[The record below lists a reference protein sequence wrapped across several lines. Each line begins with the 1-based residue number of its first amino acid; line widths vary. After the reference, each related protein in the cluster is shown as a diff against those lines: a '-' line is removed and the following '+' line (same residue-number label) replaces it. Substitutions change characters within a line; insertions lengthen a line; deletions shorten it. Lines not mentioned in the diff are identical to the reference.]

1 MNRTSLLPLAL
12 IGSLAATLGA
22 CAIGAPP
29 GFSDGK
35 SWSFPLVGPL
45 EDSLLIAP
53 VFINDKGPY
62 LMAIDPDAPNSAVDE
77 GVVSE
82 AQLYGSI
89 GARQDD
95 EQDQRHQMLQAEVL
109 QVRLGS
115 LTVRNRSFTVVKV
128 GTFSSAGRQL
138 RGILGRDVIA
148 DSLVFGFDRD
158 RGVAYLSTQDG
169 FVKPINAAPIPF
181 EILSSQLAATGA
193 GQLPWL
199 PSGRRIA
206 KVTVGAQS
214 FKLHLDLGG
223 VYSQLRAQ
231 LWRKAGLAAKSEKA
245 VLTDEVGTQREIDQ
259 VGIASGVAA
268 GAITAHDLR
277 FAPFD
282 DRRWET
288 EDIDGTL
295 GLNFFRDYAVWAN
308 WDKTTFFVQPR
319 ETADQT
325 KDRLARWGAPQLS
338 KCEHVG
344 CVTIDFADGG
354 TAISSKDNPAGGPG
368 AQPNAAAPTA
378 APSNTP
384 PGQRQL
390 TVHRDAS
397 AIDLNLEVLAEAVD
411 ASGVSIHQPRI
422 VINLPAGELSA
433 ASLVPSTI
441 YGNAHFMVRD
451 ISPFPRSCG
460 RAGGCIMMLGEGH

>member
-12 IGSLAATLGA
+12 IATIGASLGA

-29 GFSDGK
+29 GFSEGK

-45 EDSLLIAP
+45 EDSLLIVP

-82 AQLYGSI
+82 AQLYGSL

-95 EQDQRHQMLQAEVL
+95 EQDQRHQMRQAEVL
-109 QVRLGS
+109 QVKLGS
-115 LTVRNRSFTVVKV
+115 LTVRNRSFTVVKI

-169 FVKPINAAPIPF
+169 FVKPINAAPLPF
-181 EILSSQLAATGA
+181 EILSSQLASTGA

-206 KVTVGAQS
+206 KATIGTQT

-223 VYSQLRAQ
+223 VYSQLRGQ
-231 LWRKAGLAAKSEKA
+231 LWAKAGLTTKNEKA

-259 VGIASGVAA
+259 VGIASTVTA
-268 GAITAHDLR
+268 GPITAHDLP

-288 EDIDGTL
+288 DDIDGTL
-295 GLNFFRDYAVWAN
+295 GLNFFRNYAVWAN
-308 WDKTTFFVQPR
+308 WDKTTFYVQPR

-325 KDRLARWGAPQLS
+325 KDRLARWGAPQLA
-338 KCEHVG
+338 KCEHLG
-344 CVTIDFADGG
+344 CVTIEFADGG
-354 TAISSKDNPAGGPG
+354 ATSPSAEAAGPG
-368 AQPNAAAPTA
+368 AQPNAAPPTA

-397 AIDLNLEVLAEAVD
+397 AMDLNLEILAEAVD
-411 ASGVSIHQPRI
+411 ASGVSIHQPRV
-422 VINLPAGELSA
+422 VINLPAGEGSA

-441 YGNAHFMVRD
+441 YGNAHFVVRD

-460 RAGGCIMMLGEGH
+460 RAGGCIMMLGEAH